1 LALERDPERAA
12 ERGDCPLYDGKAAS
26 RKPGHAK
33 RLAADDC
40 PT

>member
-12 ERGDCPLYDGKAAS
+12 ERGDCPLYDSKKAA
-26 RKPGHAK
+26 GAK
-33 RLAADDC
+33 RLAADDR